1 MTGKEET
8 NMGFINR
15 IKNAIRAFKGDSN
28 DAKYVSVGIDV
39 KRCIDCERAQANPF
53 RDDLLVTAGTRA
65 AYMSVYENIILPD
78 GIDGES
84 EIAEFIAGVVD
95 YYINNET
102 GTYFDDYIE
111 RKLIEKYGI

>member
-1 MTGKEET
+1 
-8 NMGFINR
+8 MGLIDR
-15 IKNAIRAFKGDSN
+15 IKNAIRAFKGDSLN
-28 DAKYVSVGIDV
+28 ARHVSVGIDV

-65 AYMSVYENIILPD
+65 AYMDYEETIVLP
-78 GIDGES
+78 GGVVGES
-84 EIAEFIAGVVD
+84 EIAEFIVGVVD
-95 YYINNET
+95 YYINNDT

>member
-1 MTGKEET
+1 
-8 NMGFINR
+8 MGLINR
-15 IKNAIRAFKGDSN
+15 IKNAIRAFKGDPI
-28 DAKYVSVGIDV
+28 DARYVSVGIDV
-39 KRCIDCERAQANPF
+39 KRCINCEHAQANPF

-65 AYMSVYENIILPD
+65 GYMDYNEEIELPS
-78 GIDGES
+78 GIYSER

-95 YYINNET
+95 YYMNNKT

>member
-1 MTGKEET
+1 MK
-8 NMGFINR
+8 FIDR
-15 IKNAIRAFKGDSN
+15 IKNAIRAFKSN
-28 DAKYVSVGIDV
+28 PNGAVFVATAT
-39 KRCIDCERAQANPF
+39 RQCINCERAQANPF

-65 AYMSVYENIILPD
+65 AYMDYDETIVLPG

-95 YYINNET
+95 FYLNNET

-111 RKLIEKYGI
+111 TKLIDKYGI